1 MTEEEAL
8 KMGDDLV
15 AEYHRLTAD
24 LRAARERV
32 VALCD
37 RLSEYA
43 EQLRKAEQA
52 QQQGTATEVRR

>member
-1 MTEEEAL
+1 MTEEEAF

-15 AEYHRLTAD
+15 AEFHRLTAD

-43 EQLRKAEQA
+43 EQLRKAEKA